1 MGTCRAL
8 ASARLAARGN
18 VTVSLGT
25 AIDSCRPR
33 GTIAPVS
40 VSCAAHTYPWAA
52 ADQAPVA
59 RGRNSSCHNHKSD
72 GPHSERSP
80 AVAAGGGLRGDPGL
94 GPQRP
99 RWGDVDARGRT
110 QDTEGG
116 GREYSRLCQHPHP
129 RRHLSTGRLD
139 TGHDFGLLLTLV
151 LSGLVAPL
159 AAEAQPRAKPPRA
172 DGASRLVRCRL
183 TWRLRRVSR
192 PGCVHGRLID
202 GVFMLSDGEQR
213 LSPLLSPCEQQ
224 PCADIEQSHGAFP
237 CAPAREAWRADA
249 LSWGHAPSHET
260 A

>member
-8 ASARLAARGN
+8 ASARLAPRGN
-18 VTVSLGT
+18 VTVSLDT

-59 RGRNSSCHNHKSD
+59 RGRNSSCHNHQSD
-72 GPHSERSP
+72 RPHSERSP

-110 QDTEGG
+110 QGAEGG
-116 GREYSRLCQHPHP
+116 GREYPRLC
-129 RRHLSTGRLD
+129 
-139 TGHDFGLLLTLV
+139 
-151 LSGLVAPL
+151 
-159 AAEAQPRAKPPRA
+159 
-172 DGASRLVRCRL
+172 DGA
-183 TWRLRRVSR
+183 
-192 PGCVHGRLID
+192 
-202 GVFMLSDGEQR
+202 FMLSDGEQR

-249 LSWGHAPSHET
+249 LSGGHAPPHEP

>member
-8 ASARLAARGN
+8 ASARLAPRGN
-18 VTVSLGT
+18 VTVSLDT

-59 RGRNSSCHNHKSD
+59 RGRNSSCHNHQSD
-72 GPHSERSP
+72 RPHSERSP

-99 RWGDVDARGRT
+99 RRGDVDARG
-110 QDTEGG
+110 
-116 GREYSRLCQHPHP
+116 
-129 RRHLSTGRLD
+129 
-139 TGHDFGLLLTLV
+139 
-151 LSGLVAPL
+151 L
-159 AAEAQPRAKPPRA
+159 A
-172 DGASRLVRCRL
+172 RCRL
-183 TWRLRRVSR
+183 TWRLRMVSR

-202 GVFMLSDGEQR
+202 GAFMLSDGEQR

-249 LSWGHAPSHET
+249 LSGGHAPPHEP